1 MHFIYDE
8 FDEYSDEL
16 DESNEYELDEIE
28 EEELAAPVRED
39 KIFNNRYNTGEG
51 LSDSEEYQFSKK
63 ISVANDYSD
72 SYLRDL
78 YEYEE
83 GLENKFILDEIF
95 SFIDSDAD
103 LSEIMIASPDSSQM
117 KIKFSK
123 EQVNFIFNRIHDVFE
138 KRAHLSAFYNPIYIL
153 EVISSVS
160 SLEYKKLFDMLDSDI
175 QEILVLEL
183 NKKYLFLEGRM
194 HKKGIH

>member
-1 MHFIYDE
+1 MHFSYDE
-8 FDEYSDEL
+8 FDEYSDEIE
-16 DESNEYELDEIE
+16 ESSEYELEEVEDEEIS
-28 EEELAAPVRED
+28 APVRED

-63 ISVANDYSD
+63 ISVATNYSD

-95 SFIDSDAD
+95 SFIDSDTA

-138 KRAHLSAFYNPIYIL
+138 KRSHLSAFYNPIYIL
-153 EVISSVS
+153 EVIASVS
-160 SLEYKKLFDMLDSDI
+160 SLEYKKLFDTLDSDI